1 MNKKKLLI
9 LLILSIFCI
18 GMVMGSASAV
28 GGYYHN
34 VPKSK
39 YTHVSANKIINKY
52 SKSSIKAEKTGICTK
67 VIDGDTIE
75 VNLDGVLTTV
85 RLLGI
90 DTPESVNPDESK
102 NCEEGIVASN
112 FTKSLLNGTHVYLEY
127 DQELTDKYGRTL
139 AYVYL
144 EDMTFVNE
152 LLIKEGYAKPLII
165 EPNVMHSDILIE
177 RSTQYED

>member
-1 MNKKKLLI
+1 MRILRYFFFRSGAAKFSKLVLYSAFLI
-9 LLILSIFCI
+9 ILGF
-18 GMVMGSASAV
+18 V
-28 GGYYHN
+28 GI
-34 VPKSK
+34 KL
-39 YTHVSANKIINKY
+39 Y
-52 SKSSIKAEKTGICTK
+52 SSNISVQSSPWTLPNLNGPYKVTR

-75 VNLDGVLTTV
+75 VSLDGVCTTV

-90 DTPESVNPDESK
+90 DTPESVNPDVSK

-112 FTKSLLNGTHVYLEY
+112 FTKSLLNDTYVYLEY
-127 DQELTDKYGRTL
+127 DQELTDNYGRTL

-144 EDMTFVNE
+144 EDKTFVNE

-165 EPNVMHSDILIE
+165 EPNVMHADILIE

>member
-1 MNKKKLLI
+1 MKILRYFFFRSGAARISKLVLYSAFLI
-9 LLILSIFCI
+9 ILGF
-18 GMVMGSASAV
+18 V
-28 GGYYHN
+28 GIKLYSTN
-34 VPKSK
+34 ISDQSSPW
-39 YTHVSANKIINKY
+39 TDLDINGPY
-52 SKSSIKAEKTGICTK
+52 DVTR

-165 EPNVMHSDILIE
+165 EPNVMHSNILIE